1 MTDNWDRT
9 FFDKELK
16 SILDSKLPVSASKI
30 TSLQQLATSH
40 PKHHNYIIQ
49 CITKF
54 IESAPPDYR
63 LAGLYVIDAISR
75 AVHKQL
81 RRREEN
87 NEKGSFEAEGYL
99 KRFAIVL
106 KDDSLIGCFESCSTK
121 DKDKVKKT
129 LDFWEQGSIYPKEV
143 VQYVKDS
150 FLKQSKQDKVSPP
163 VDTAALLATLSNIG
177 NLNIPGLTSNNNN
190 SSSISNSSTSSNS
203 SNGSYTTPIT
213 NTSTTTTTTNATTTA
228 APVTQQVNKDL
239 SLPPALA
246 KLLGSLVTTPTPAST
261 SAQVQAP
268 VTNTPA
274 QVRLDPRLAASE
286 SKTKPSIWPPPQGPS
301 VPLANI
307 GRTEKKSRWGN
318 DTDNIANKTTTT
330 TTTTTSPVTVTPHTT
345 HTTSTITA
353 NSSAQEPWLH
363 RQMTQTANNNSNNN
377 INNAP
382 IYQQMNQQLY
392 QQQYQQYYQ
401 QQYQYYQQQQ
411 QQQPLQ
417 QIQYKG
423 AQPMSDTSLPP
434 GCIRVLTRTLFVG
447 PIPDH
452 YEREDVARLFA
463 KYGEI
468 ASVIV
473 SKKLKGRHNAFL
485 KFTTRAA
492 TEAAKYD
499 GAGLMVE
506 GMPVKVNWGFGFGPK
521 KHFNYDRGDS
531 IIPLAELSAEEK
543 DNLVIA
549 RVGGFQG
556 QPVRDRMVIEEPE
569 AEYKPE
575 WKDDERGV
583 KRYNNQFEDN
593 RKRTRH

>member
-150 FLKQSKQDKVSPP
+150 FLKQMSPP

-203 SNGSYTTPIT
+203 SSGSYTTPIT

-268 VTNTPA
+268 ITNTPA

-301 VPLANI
+301 VPLANV

-318 DTDNIANKTTTT
+318 DTDNIANKTT

-411 QQQPLQ
+411 QQQQQQQPLQ

-473 SKKLKGRHNAFL
+473 SVHI
-485 KFTTRAA
+485 
-492 TEAAKYD
+492 
-499 GAGLMVE
+499 
-506 GMPVKVNWGFGFGPK
+506 PVS
-521 KHFNYDRGDS
+521 YTIYS
-531 IIPLAELSAEEK
+531 L
-543 DNLVIA
+543 
-549 RVGGFQG
+549 
-556 QPVRDRMVIEEPE
+556 
-569 AEYKPE
+569 
-575 WKDDERGV
+575 
-583 KRYNNQFEDN
+583 
-593 RKRTRH
+593 

>member
-150 FLKQSKQDKVSPP
+150 FLKQMSPP

>member
-1 MTDNWDRT
+1 
-9 FFDKELK
+9 
-16 SILDSKLPVSASKI
+16 
-30 TSLQQLATSH
+30 
-40 PKHHNYIIQ
+40 
-49 CITKF
+49 
-54 IESAPPDYR
+54 
-63 LAGLYVIDAISR
+63 
-75 AVHKQL
+75 
-81 RRREEN
+81 
-87 NEKGSFEAEGYL
+87 
-99 KRFAIVL
+99 
-106 KDDSLIGCFESCSTK
+106 
-121 DKDKVKKT
+121 
-129 LDFWEQGSIYPKEV
+129 
-143 VQYVKDS
+143 
-150 FLKQSKQDKVSPP
+150 VSPP

-190 SSSISNSSTSSNS
+190 SSSNS
-203 SNGSYTTPIT
+203 SNGSYTAPIINT
-213 NTSTTTTTTNATTTA
+213 NTTTTTTTTNATTTA

-261 SAQVQAP
+261 STQVQTP
-268 VTNTPA
+268 VTNTPT

-301 VPLANI
+301 VSLANV

-318 DTDNIANKTTTT
+318 DTDNIANKTTT

-363 RQMTQTANNNSNNN
+363 RQMTQTASNNNNIN

-411 QQQPLQ
+411 QQQQQQQPLQ

-434 GCIRVLTRTLFVG
+434 GCIRGTQRNKKINTFLRLSFYIVLTRTLFVG

-473 SKKLKGRHNAFL
+473 SIH
-485 KFTTRAA
+485 
-492 TEAAKYD
+492 
-499 GAGLMVE
+499 
-506 GMPVKVNWGFGFGPK
+506 MPVS
-521 KHFNYDRGDS
+521 YTIYS
-531 IIPLAELSAEEK
+531 L
-543 DNLVIA
+543 
-549 RVGGFQG
+549 
-556 QPVRDRMVIEEPE
+556 
-569 AEYKPE
+569 
-575 WKDDERGV
+575 
-583 KRYNNQFEDN
+583 
-593 RKRTRH
+593 

>member
-150 FLKQSKQDKVSPP
+150 FLKQMSPP

-213 NTSTTTTTTNATTTA
+213 NTSTTNTTTTTTTTNATTTA

-246 KLLGSLVTTPTPAST
+246 KLLGSLVTTPTPALT

-330 TTTTTSPVTVTPHTT
+330 TTTTSPITVTPHTT

-411 QQQPLQ
+411 QPPQ

>member
-40 PKHHNYIIQ
+40 PKHHNYIVQ

-150 FLKQSKQDKVSPP
+150 FLKQMSPP

-190 SSSISNSSTSSNS
+190 SSSISNSSTSSDS
-203 SNGSYTTPIT
+203 SNGSYTTPIA
-213 NTSTTTTTTNATTTA
+213 NTSTTTTVTTTA

-286 SKTKPSIWPPPQGPS
+286 SKIKPSVWPPPQGPS
-301 VPLANI
+301 VPLANV

-318 DTDNIANKTTTT
+318 DTDNIANKTT

-363 RQMTQTANNNSNNN
+363 RQMTQTANNNNNNN

-401 QQYQYYQQQQ
+401 QQYQYYQQQQQQ

>member
-150 FLKQSKQDKVSPP
+150 FLKQMSPP

-203 SNGSYTTPIT
+203 SSGSYTTPIT

-268 VTNTPA
+268 ITNTPA

-301 VPLANI
+301 VPLANV

-318 DTDNIANKTTTT
+318 DTDNIANKTT

-401 QQYQYYQQQQ
+401 QQYQYYQQQQQQQQ